1 MQWISHTHTGLG
13 FPHEQHQL
21 GSVVIEWKHHAIIL
35 GFCVFQCHI
44 AISETVRWK
53 NIIPVSY
60 CRAAQEL
67 LNGVWIMGIHP
78 RELNCATFCMRPF
91 LWVLASSMHKSAY
104 HGARK
109 CLWDIGLQQAES
121 KRVTLSYLESKE
133 WPEKTAKNWNVALD
147 TLPGSACLG
156 RLGWTYP
163 YTITKKTQLI
173 VLWEN

>member
-1 MQWISHTHTGLG
+1 MDKSHSHGARIPTWTAAAWVSCYWMNTPRNYTG
-13 FPHEQHQL
+13 
-21 GSVVIEWKHHAIIL
+21 IL
-35 GFCVFQCHI
+35 RFSCHI
-44 AISETVRWK
+44 AISETAWWK

-163 YTITKKTQLI
+163 YTITKNHK
-173 VLWEN
+173 